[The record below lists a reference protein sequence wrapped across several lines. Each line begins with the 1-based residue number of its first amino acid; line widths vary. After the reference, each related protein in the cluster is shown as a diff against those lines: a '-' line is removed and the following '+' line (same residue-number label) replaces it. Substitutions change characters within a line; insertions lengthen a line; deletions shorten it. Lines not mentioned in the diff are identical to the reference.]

1 MGKLKDAMI
10 QAEEQF
16 WNENTPD
23 LSMDELIRED
33 VFFRYGVDLDSARSL
48 QNLMALTPPTEALYL
63 THPEIYDLWW
73 NIFLANDDSQHDGQ
87 LELWEG
93 QHYG

>member
-1 MGKLKDAMI
+1 MGKLKDELIA
-10 QAEEQF
+10 AEEQF

-23 LSMDELIRED
+23 LSMDNLIRED
-33 VFFRYGVDLDSARSL
+33 VLFRYGVDLDVARSI
-48 QNLMALTPPTEALYL
+48 QNLMSMSPPPETLYV
-63 THPEIYDLWW
+63 HNQEIYDLWW
-73 NIFLANDDSQHDGQ
+73 RVFTINDDEQHYGQ